1 MISLYIILKEKSTF
15 ILTSLKQNDIIMV
28 ISLTT
33 QWRRTME
40 SIMTVRAP
48 GELQEFLAHE
58 AQKHGLT
65 RNALILQILWDW
77 ERKQRPSDDEK
88 DRR

>member
-1 MISLYIILKEKSTF
+1 
-15 ILTSLKQNDIIMV
+15 
-28 ISLTT
+28 
-33 QWRRTME
+33 ME

>member
-1 MISLYIILKEKSTF
+1 
-15 ILTSLKQNDIIMV
+15 
-28 ISLTT
+28 
-33 QWRRTME
+33 ME

-48 GELQEFLAHE
+48 SELQEFLAQE

-77 ERKQRPSDDEK
+77 ERRQRPVEGEK